1 MRNVNLKRSI
11 LSFLLCAVLPGAVL
25 TGCAAKTADPL
36 QNTKKLATEGHVSLY
51 QNGAFQVPNTSISL
65 IPAGPSTREFV
76 GELMGMRAGQS
87 FKTSLEHAAQSVYVV
102 AEGTKLTYSLAKD
115 ISTASN
121 TGADAIQ
128 QYSHDNKT
136 LLVYRSSELGK
147 NIVGKSWDL
156 SQSTWKSGGAIDAAI
171 SGNSASLGNAVGR
184 KGMEQGTALAQGSII
199 AAKDISSA
207 SAGRSASTLAFARE
221 SFVKGY
227 VTVPAKLQQR
237 LGDMGDNLRDA
248 RLVDIVKEENEKR
261 KGRSN
266 RTVNLISNT
275 VRNYPSN
282 VSDSFS
288 KAGKELSGSYNT
300 TGLSFAVLKSLRW
313 VLQGILWDATI
324 EPAVTLTSASVGY
337 IGVNF
342 LAFPSMV
349 VVREGVATTKL
360 AVEATW
366 NTARMGYDLVAPT
379 GTAAVASVFSLLDFA
394 GSNLVAGG
402 TAVAGSAAGLSEAGL
417 SQAAEVIVKGGGLAA
432 GKSVHYIGVPL
443 ASAGIA
449 LGGGTIGAAVGAA
462 GMASAGVV
470 YVAGEAGHAATHVLG
485 NAVAGTTLVG
495 GTAASAAGGAAYGV
509 YELSKAVVVPAGY
522 ELGGGLVLS
531 YGTLSHLA
539 AHSILAVGDCSY
551 MVLSLEG
558 PRWVLYAVQGKLG
571 GGEEL
576 PTGAVVDLKR
586 MQESGEV
593 IYYLPVPEEEMKN
606 VVTSVYDE
614 LPEMKAE
621 VKPTDT
627 SL

>member
-1 MRNVNLKRSI
+1 MRNVNHKCSV
-11 LSFLLCAVLPGAVL
+11 LSFLICAVLLGASL
-25 TGCAAKTADPL
+25 AGCAARTVDPL

-51 QNGAFQVPNTSISL
+51 QNGAFQVPHTSISL

-76 GELMGMRAGQS
+76 GELMGMRASQS
-87 FKTSLEHAAQSVYVV
+87 FSTSVEHAAQSVYIVS
-102 AEGTKLTYSLAKD
+102 EGTKLTYSLAKD
-115 ISTASN
+115 MSAASKS
-121 TGADAIQ
+121 GADAIQ
-128 QYSHDNKT
+128 HYAEDSKT
-136 LLVYRSSELGK
+136 LLVYRSSEVGK

-156 SQSTWKSGGAIDAAI
+156 SKATLQSGEKIDASI
-171 SGNSASLGNAVGR
+171 SRNSASLGNTIGQ
-184 KGMEQGTALAQGSII
+184 KGMEQGTALARGSLE

-207 SAGRSASTLAFARE
+207 GASRSASTLVFAKE

-227 VTVPAKLQQR
+227 AAVPAKVQQR
-237 LGDMGDNLRDA
+237 LTDMGDNLRDA
-248 RLVDIVKEENEKR
+248 KLGNIVTEENDTR
-261 KGRSN
+261 QNRSN
-266 RTVNLISNT
+266 KAVNLISNT
-275 VRNYPSN
+275 LKNYPSN
-282 VSDSFS
+282 VSGSFD
-288 KAGKELSGSYNT
+288 KAGKELSSGYNT

-324 EPAVTLTSASVGY
+324 EPAVSLTSASVGY

-379 GTAAVASVFSLLDFA
+379 GTAAVASVFSLVDFT

-402 TAVAGSAAGLSEAGL
+402 AVVAGSAAGYGEAGL
-417 SQAAEVIVKGGGLAA
+417 SQAAEVMVKGGGLAA

-449 LGGGTIGAAVGAA
+449 LGGGTIGTAVGAA
-462 GMASAGVV
+462 GMASGGVV
-470 YVAGEAGHAATHVLG
+470 YVAGETAHAATHVLG
-485 NAVAGTTLVG
+485 NVVAGTTLVG
-495 GTAASAAGGAAYGV
+495 GTAASAVGGAAYGV
-509 YELSKAVVVPAGY
+509 YELSRAVVVPTGY
-522 ELGGGLVLS
+522 ELGGGMVLS

-539 AHSILAVGDCSY
+539 AHSILAVSDCTY

-571 GGEEL
+571 GGEDL
-576 PTGAVVDLKR
+576 PPGAIVDLKK

-593 IYYLPVPEEEMKN
+593 IYYLPVPEDEMKG
-606 VVTSVYDE
+606 VVNSVYGE

-621 VKPTDT
+621 VK
-627 SL
+627 

>member
-1 MRNVNLKRSI
+1 MKNVNHKRSV
-11 LSFLLCAVLPGAVL
+11 LSFLICATLLGAVL
-25 TGCAAKTADPL
+25 TGCAARTADPL

-51 QNGAFQVPNTSISL
+51 QNGTFQVPNTSISL
-65 IPAGPSTREFV
+65 IPPGPSTREFV
-76 GELMGMRAGQS
+76 GELMGLRASQS
-87 FKTSLEHAAQSVYVV
+87 FTMSVEHAAQSVYVV
-102 AEGTKLTYSLAKD
+102 SEGAKLTYRLAKD
-115 ISTASN
+115 INAASN

-128 QYSHDNKT
+128 QYSRDNTT
-136 LLVYRSSELGK
+136 LLVYRSSALGK

-156 SQSTWKSGGAIDAAI
+156 SKATLRSGENIDASI
-171 SGNSASLGNAVGR
+171 SRNSASLGTMIGD
-184 KGMEQGTALAQGSII
+184 KGMKQGAALARSSVAVAQN
-199 AAKDISSA
+199 ISSA
-207 SAGRSASTLAFARE
+207 SASRSASTLAFAKE
-221 SFVKGY
+221 SFVRGY
-227 VTVPAKLQQR
+227 VMVPAKMKQR
-237 LGDMGDNLRDA
+237 VGAMNESLTEAKLA
-248 RLVDIVKEENEKR
+248 DIVIEENETR
-261 KGRSN
+261 KGRSKK
-266 RTVNLISNT
+266 TVNLISNT
-275 VRNYPSN
+275 VKNYPSS
-282 VSDSFS
+282 VSDSFG
-288 KAGKELSGSYNT
+288 KAGRELSGSSST

-313 VLQGILWDATI
+313 VLQGIFWDATI
-324 EPAVTLTSASVGY
+324 EPAVTLTTASVGY

-379 GTAAVASVFSLLDFA
+379 GTAAVASVFSLLDFT

-402 TAVAGSAAGLSEAGL
+402 AAVAGSAAGYGEAGL
-417 SQAAEVIVKGGGLAA
+417 SQVAEVMVKGGGLAV

-449 LGGGTIGAAVGAA
+449 LGGGTIGTAVGAA
-462 GMASAGVV
+462 GMTSGGVV
-470 YVAGEAGHAATHVLG
+470 YVAGEAGHATTHVLG
-485 NAVAGTTLVG
+485 TVIAGTTLAA

-539 AHSILAVGDCSY
+539 AHSILAVGDCAY

-571 GGEEL
+571 NGEEL
-576 PTGAVVDLKR
+576 PTGAVVDLKK

-593 IYYLPVPEEEMKN
+593 IYYLPVPEDEMRA
-606 VVTSVYDE
+606 VVNSVYEE

-621 VKPTDT
+621 VK
-627 SL
+627 

>member
-1 MRNVNLKRSI
+1 MKNANRNRI
-11 LSFLLCAVLPGAVL
+11 ELLLMVTALLGAAL
-25 TGCAAKTADPL
+25 AGCGVKTADPL
-36 QNTKKLATEGHVSLY
+36 ENTKKLVTEGHMSLY
-51 QNGAFQVPNTSISL
+51 RNGAFQVPNTSISL

-87 FKTSLEHAAQSVYVV
+87 FSTSIENAAQSVYIVS
-102 AEGTKLTYSLAKD
+102 EGTKLTYNLAKD
-115 ISTASN
+115 ISTASK

-128 QYSHDNKT
+128 QYSQDSKT
-136 LLVYRSSELGK
+136 LLVYRSSEVGS

-156 SQSTWKSGGAIDAAI
+156 SKTTWKSAERVDI
-171 SGNSASLGNAVGR
+171 SISRNSLSLGNAIGD
-184 KGMEQGTALAQGSII
+184 KGMEQGMALARNSVT

-207 SAGRSASTLAFARE
+207 SASRSASTLAFAKE

-227 VTVPAKLQQR
+227 VTVPAKMKQR
-237 LGDMGDNLRDA
+237 VGDLGESLKDA
-248 RLVDIVKEENEKR
+248 KLAGIVKAENEKR
-261 KGRSN
+261 QGRSN
-266 RTVNLISNT
+266 RAVDLISNT
-275 VRNYPSN
+275 VKNYPSN
-282 VSDSFS
+282 VSDSFT

-324 EPAVTLTSASVGY
+324 EPAVRITSASVGY
-337 IGVNF
+337 IGVNL

-379 GTAAVASVFSLLDFA
+379 GTAAVASVFSLLDFT

-402 TAVAGSAAGLSEAGL
+402 TAVAGSAVGYTEAGL
-417 SQAAEVIVKGGGLAA
+417 SQAAEVIVKGGGYAA

-449 LGGGTIGAAVGAA
+449 LGGGTIGTAVGAA
-462 GMASAGVV
+462 GMASGGVV
-470 YVAGEAGHAATHVLG
+470 YVAGEAGHATTHVLG
-485 NAVAGTTLVG
+485 NIIAGASLVA
-495 GTAASAAGGAAYGV
+495 GTAASAVGGAAYGV

-539 AHSILAVGDCSY
+539 AHSILAVSDCTY
-551 MVLSLEG
+551 LVLSLEG

-571 GGEEL
+571 GGEDL
-576 PTGAVVDLKR
+576 PPGAVVDLKK

-593 IYYLPVPEEEMKN
+593 IYYLPVPDDEMAK
-606 VVTSVYDE
+606 VVNSVYEE

-621 VKPTDT
+621 VK
-627 SL
+627 

>member
-1 MRNVNLKRSI
+1 MKNVNHKRSV
-11 LSFLLCAVLPGAVL
+11 LSFLVCAALLGAVL
-25 TGCAAKTADPL
+25 TGCATRTADPL

-51 QNGAFQVPNTSISL
+51 QNGAFQVPHTSISL

-87 FKTSLEHAAQSVYVV
+87 FSTSVEHAAQSVYIVS
-102 AEGTKLTYSLAKD
+102 EGTKLTYDLAKD
-115 ISTASN
+115 IGTASQA
-121 TGADAIQ
+121 GADAIL
-128 QYSHDNKT
+128 QYSRDSKT
-136 LLVYRSSELGK
+136 LLVYRSSALGK

-156 SQSTWKSGGAIDAAI
+156 SKTIFSSGEKIDAKIAN
-171 SGNSASLGNAVGR
+171 NSRALGNTIGD
-184 KGMEQGTALAQGSII
+184 KGMEQGTALARSSVAVAG
-199 AAKDISSA
+199 DISSA
-207 SAGRSASTLAFARE
+207 SASRSAATLAFAGE

-227 VTVPAKLQQR
+227 VAVPAKMKQR
-237 LGDMGDNLRDA
+237 VGAMDESLTDA
-248 RLVDIVKEENEKR
+248 KLADIVSEENETR
-261 KGRSN
+261 KGRSKK
-266 RTVNLISNT
+266 TVNLISNT
-275 VRNYPSN
+275 VKNYPSN
-282 VSDSFS
+282 VSESFG
-288 KAGKELSGSYNT
+288 KAGRELSGSSST
-300 TGLSFAVLKSLRW
+300 TGLSLAVLKSLRW
-313 VLQGILWDATI
+313 VLQGIFWDATI
-324 EPAVTLTSASVGY
+324 EPAVTLTTASVGY

-379 GTAAVASVFSLLDFA
+379 GTAAVASVFSLLDFT

-402 TAVAGSAAGLSEAGL
+402 TAVAGSAVGYGEAGL
-417 SQAAEVIVKGGGLAA
+417 SQAAEVMVKGGGLAA

-449 LGGGTIGAAVGAA
+449 LGGGTIGTAVGAA
-462 GMASAGVV
+462 GMTGGGVV
-470 YVAGEAGHAATHVLG
+470 YVAGEAGHATTHVLG
-485 NAVAGTTLVG
+485 TVIAGTTLAA
-495 GTAASAAGGAAYGV
+495 GTTVSAAGGAAYGV

-571 GGEEL
+571 RGEDL
-576 PTGAVVDLKR
+576 PTGAVVDLKK

-593 IYYLPVPEEEMKN
+593 IYYLPVPEDEMRA
-606 VVTSVYDE
+606 VVNSVYEE

-621 VKPTDT
+621 VK
-627 SL
+627 

>member
-1 MRNVNLKRSI
+1 MRNVNHNRGV
-11 LSFLLCAVLPGAVL
+11 LSFLLGSVLMGAVL
-25 TGCAAKTADPL
+25 TGCATTKADPL
-36 QNTKKLATEGHVSLY
+36 ANTRKLVNEGHVSLY

-76 GELMGMRAGQS
+76 GELMGMRASQS
-87 FKTSLEHAAQSVYVV
+87 FSTSVEHAAQSVYIVS
-102 AEGTKLTYSLAKD
+102 EGTKLTYSLAKN
-115 ISTASN
+115 ISVSSN
-121 TGADAIQ
+121 SGADAIQ
-128 QYSHDNKT
+128 NYTHDAKT
-136 LLVYRSSELGK
+136 LLVYRSSEIGK
-147 NIVGKSWDL
+147 NIIGKSWDL
-156 SQSTWKSGGAIDAAI
+156 SKTTWKSGEKIDESI
-171 SGNSASLGNAVGR
+171 SGRSQQMGSLIGD
-184 KGMEQGTALAQGSII
+184 KGMEQGKALAQGAQS
-199 AAKDISSA
+199 AAKDISSISA
-207 SAGRSASTLAFARE
+207 SRSSSTLAYAKD
-221 SFVKGY
+221 SFIKGY
-227 VTVPAKLQQR
+227 VTVPAKLKKR
-237 LGDMGDNLRDA
+237 AHDMGDSLADA
-248 RLVDIVKEENEKR
+248 KLTDIVNDENEKR
-261 KGRSN
+261 KGRSKK
-266 RTVNLISNT
+266 TVNLISNT

-282 VSDSFS
+282 VADSFD
-288 KAGKELSGSYNT
+288 KAGKELNGSYST

-324 EPAVTLTSASVGY
+324 EPAVSLTTASVGY

-379 GTAAVASVFSLLDFA
+379 GTAAVAGVLSLVDFT
-394 GSNLVAGG
+394 GSNLAAGG
-402 TAVAGSAAGLSEAGL
+402 TAVAGSVAGYTEAGL
-417 SQAAEVIVKGGGLAA
+417 SQAAEVIVKGGGFAA

-443 ASAGIA
+443 TSAGIA
-449 LGGGTIGAAVGAA
+449 LGGGTIGTAVGAA
-462 GMASAGVV
+462 GMASGGVV

-485 NAVAGTTLVG
+485 NIIAGTTLVG

-522 ELGGGLVLS
+522 ELGGGIVLS

-539 AHSILAVGDCSY
+539 AHSILAVSDCTY

-571 GGEEL
+571 RGDDI
-576 PTGAVVDLKR
+576 PPGAIVDLKK

-593 IYYLPVPEEEMKN
+593 IYYLPVPDDEMTK
-606 VVTSVYDE
+606 VVNSVYEE
-614 LPEMKAE
+614 LPEMKPE
-621 VKPTDT
+621 VKPVEN

>member
-1 MRNVNLKRSI
+1 MKNANRNRI
-11 LSFLLCAVLPGAVL
+11 ELLLMVTALLGAAL
-25 TGCAAKTADPL
+25 AGCGVKTADPL
-36 QNTKKLATEGHVSLY
+36 ENTKKLVTEGHMSLY
-51 QNGAFQVPNTSISL
+51 RNGAFQVPNTSISL

-87 FKTSLEHAAQSVYVV
+87 FSTSIENAAQSVYIVS
-102 AEGTKLTYSLAKD
+102 EGTKLTYNLAKD
-115 ISTASN
+115 ISTASK

-128 QYSHDNKT
+128 QYSQDSKT
-136 LLVYRSSELGK
+136 LLVYRSSEVGS

-156 SQSTWKSGGAIDAAI
+156 SKTTWKSAERVDTSI
-171 SGNSASLGNAVGR
+171 SRNSLSLGNTIGD
-184 KGMEQGTALAQGSII
+184 KGMEQGMALARNSVT

-207 SAGRSASTLAFARE
+207 SASRSASTLAFAKE

-227 VTVPAKLQQR
+227 VTVPAKMKQR
-237 LGDMGDNLRDA
+237 VGDLGESLKDA
-248 RLVDIVKEENEKR
+248 KLAGIVKAENEKR
-261 KGRSN
+261 QGRSN
-266 RTVNLISNT
+266 RAVDLISNT
-275 VRNYPSN
+275 VKNYPSN
-282 VSDSFS
+282 VSDSFT

-324 EPAVTLTSASVGY
+324 EPAVRITSASVGY
-337 IGVNF
+337 IGVNL

-379 GTAAVASVFSLLDFA
+379 GTAAVASVFSLLDFT

-402 TAVAGSAAGLSEAGL
+402 TAVAGSAVGYTEAGL
-417 SQAAEVIVKGGGLAA
+417 SQAAEVIVKGGGYAA

-449 LGGGTIGAAVGAA
+449 LGGGTIGTAVGAA
-462 GMASAGVV
+462 GMASGGVV
-470 YVAGEAGHAATHVLG
+470 YVAGEAGHATTHVLG
-485 NAVAGTTLVG
+485 NIIAGASLVA
-495 GTAASAAGGAAYGV
+495 GTAASAVGGAAYGV

-539 AHSILAVGDCSY
+539 AHSILAVSDCTY
-551 MVLSLEG
+551 LVLSLEG

-571 GGEEL
+571 GGEDL
-576 PTGAVVDLKR
+576 PPGAVVDLKK

-593 IYYLPVPEEEMKN
+593 IYYLPVPDDEMAK
-606 VVTSVYDE
+606 VVNSVYEE

-621 VKPTDT
+621 VK
-627 SL
+627 